1 MVKIVDFVIYASPQF
16 FFNYRKRQICRDS
29 KKVTACQVQGEEIVL
44 YEMEMVGAQ
53 HYIHIG

>member
-1 MVKIVDFVIYASPQF
+1 MLHLNF